1 MCMVQTT
8 IRLEANTRDRL
19 LSKAKKSETYDE
31 YLNRLMDKEE
41 EQTKW
46 NQYMIQ

>member
-1 MCMVQTT
+1 MVQTT
-8 IRLEANTRDRL
+8 IRLEAKTRDRL

-41 EQTKW
+41 DH
-46 NQYMIQ
+46 NQ